1 GAARA
6 RRRPGRR
13 GDPDLRSDRPARGA
27 GGGRRRAGPASQ
39 RRPAGGRGG
48 AVRPR
53 LPAAGGDRDRR
64 AGRPR
69 PGARRGGRARAGP
82 PAPGPLRHPGLARRP
97 GGLARGAARPHRAPR
112 RRGAAGRVSGARRR
126 LPGLEGWILVLWAA
140 LAVGGMTAAILA
152 ARGAD
157 LDGVRAGL
165 RATAR
170 TSLVLFLAAMAA
182 SSLRR
187 LWPVPLTA
195 WLLRNRR
202 YLGVSFAASHAIH
215 LALIASLVPV
225 TPERFTDDPAG
236 LIPGA
241 TAYLFVLLLTVTS
254 FDRVADRLGRA
265 WWKRLH
271 L

>member
-1 GAARA
+1 M
-6 RRRPGRR
+6 
-13 GDPDLRSDRPARGA
+13 
-27 GGGRRRAGPASQ
+27 
-39 RRPAGGRGG
+39 
-48 AVRPR
+48 
-53 LPAAGGDRDRR
+53 
-64 AGRPR
+64 
-69 PGARRGGRARAGP
+69 
-82 PAPGPLRHPGLARRP
+82 
-97 GGLARGAARPHRAPR
+97 
-112 RRGAAGRVSGARRR
+112 SGARRR

-271 L
+271 LAGCWWIWVVFAGNYTSKIARGPGFAAAALALWAVAALRLWRWTATRGRSRRPPRAGS